1 MDKNMKLFKRISQIP
16 TIQPTAADVHLML
29 MAFSMA
35 YMDEI
40 VQSVSP
46 KLEDKA
52 KLLENLGFIN
62 AAEIRQKES
71 EESRYD
77 EYKTLCEY
85 KEMFPDS
92 IFLKVDDFKK
102 VLEKYGLVAG
112 LALQYTGTIPDDCLE
127 LIHKV
132 RTIQQENNDTDL
144 IRQINIEYQLIVSPS
159 NADLNRRYSFL
170 SSSNDEYD
178 KYIEEKKKEAAKNAL
193 KYKNF
198 PFIRVD
204 QPDGVQI
211 SYLEN
216 NTFLIAAT
224 PDKMKN
230 PLDVV
235 KSSIDSDPIVFQLL
249 PYDIVVV
256 HAKWGDEANDEAFTN
271 KIL

>member
-1 MDKNMKLFKRISQIP
+1 MDKNMKLFKRTSQIP
-16 TIQPTAADVHLML
+16 TVQPTAADVHLML

-52 KLLENLGFIN
+52 KLLENLGFTN

-112 LALQYTGTIPDDCLE
+112 LASQYTGTIPDDCLE
-127 LIHKV
+127 LIHKAQI
-132 RTIQQENNDTDL
+132 IQQENNDTDL
-144 IRQINIEYQLIVSPS
+144 IRQINSKYLLVVSTS
-159 NADLNRRYSFL
+159 NVDLNRRHSFSL
-170 SSSNDEYD
+170 SDDEYD
-178 KYIEEKKKEAAKNAL
+178 KYIKEKKKDAAENAL

-198 PFIRVD
+198 PFLRVG

-211 SYLEN
+211 SEIMSK
-216 NTFLIAAT
+216 TFLIAAT

-235 KSSIDSDPIVFQLL
+235 KSDIFSDPIVFQLL
-249 PYDIVVV
+249 PHDIVVV

>member
-1 MDKNMKLFKRISQIP
+1 MKLFKRTLQIP

-46 KLEDKA
+46 KLENKA
-52 KLLENLGFIN
+52 KLLESLGFIN
-62 AAEIRQKES
+62 TAEIRQKES

-112 LALQYTGTIPDDCLE
+112 LASQYTGTIPDDCLE
-127 LIHKV
+127 LIHKA
-132 RTIQQENNDTDL
+132 RIAHDNNHNIINCNYKIIKTI
-144 IRQINIEYQLIVSPS
+144 
-159 NADLNRRYSFL
+159 NAFALTL
-170 SSSNDEYD
+170 
-178 KYIEEKKKEAAKNAL
+178 EEKDKIIKDLMSKFGQ
-193 KYKNF
+193 F
-198 PFIRVD
+198 PFVKESHSNMTT
-204 QPDGVQI
+204 
-211 SYLEN
+211 SYIN
-216 NTFLIAAT
+216 SNTFLIAAT
-224 PDKMKN
+224 PDKMK
-230 PLDVV
+230 DTVTVV
-235 KSSIDSDPIVFQLL
+235 TSLIKADPIVFQLL

-256 HAKWGDEANDEAFTN
+256 HAKWGDEADDEAFTN

>member
-1 MDKNMKLFKRISQIP
+1 MDKNMKLFKRTSQ
-16 TIQPTAADVHLML
+16 TLTVQPTAADVHLML

-52 KLLENLGFIN
+52 KLLENLGFTN

-132 RTIQQENNDTDL
+132 RTIQQGNDDTDL
-144 IRQINIEYQLIVSPS
+144 IRQINSKYLLVVSPS
-159 NADLNRRYSFL
+159 NIDLNRRRSFL
-170 SSSNDEYD
+170 SPYKEYD
-178 KYIEEKKKEAAKNAL
+178 EFIEKKKKEAAKNTL

-198 PFIRVD
+198 PFIKLGQQD
-204 QPDGVQI
+204 AVQVSAI
-211 SYLEN
+211 MSE
-216 NTFLIAAT
+216 TFLIAAT

-249 PYDIVVV
+249 PHDIVVV
-256 HAKWGDEANDEAFTN
+256 HAKWGDEADDEAFTN